1 MSQAYEDRREFQR
14 SFWIYKEWYTFED
27 SIFRFNN
34 QKAVSQAEI
43 RYNYEKQKLAD
54 QLAYEQQLVEQ
65 QLRSERHIYLLIGSF
80 LLVILAFLF
89 ISKNRIDRS
98 EQERMLLLHKI
109 ELLKERLAGQ
119 PFSTTSPQP
128 QLSLDREKLETFI
141 DRPLG
146 DSSWSIL
153 NVLFNE
159 PSIANKEIAKQV
171 SLSVEGV
178 SSSLQHMYKTFDI
191 QTESSQNKKVALVT
205 KVVRISLEE

>member
-1 MSQAYEDRREFQR
+1 
-14 SFWIYKEWYTFED
+14 
-27 SIFRFNN
+27 
-34 QKAVSQAEI
+34 
-43 RYNYEKQKLAD
+43 
-54 QLAYEQQLVEQ
+54 
-65 QLRSERHIYLLIGSF
+65 
-80 LLVILAFLF
+80 
-89 ISKNRIDRS
+89 
-98 EQERMLLLHKI
+98 MLLLHKI
-109 ELLKERLAGQ
+109 ELLKERLTGQ

-171 SLSVEGV
+171 SLSVEGG

-191 QTESSQNKKVALVT
+191 QTESSQNKQVALVT